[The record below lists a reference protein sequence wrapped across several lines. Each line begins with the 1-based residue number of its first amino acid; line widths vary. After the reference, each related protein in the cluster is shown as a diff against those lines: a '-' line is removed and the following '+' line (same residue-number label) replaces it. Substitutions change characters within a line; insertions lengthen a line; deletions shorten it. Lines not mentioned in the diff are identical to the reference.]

1 MSHGRCAADIYSLGV
16 CLLEIGLCDTF
27 VIYSAEGVA
36 EAPGAALE
44 LSLDD
49 IRRKRPSSIKEHLV
63 TLAKHRLP
71 RTMGEVYTEVV
82 VSCLT
87 CLDEDNTEY
96 ANDEG
101 SGDVGGLLVGLRYI
115 EQVREPDRPSLYETN
130 RC

>member
-1 MSHGRCAADIYSLGV
+1 MNVNNDSKIISF
-16 CLLEIGLCDTF
+16 EIVF
-27 VIYSAEGVA
+27 EVPKAGVA

-96 ANDEG
+96 ANDEE
-101 SGDVGGLLVGLRYI
+101 SGDVGGVLVGVRYI
-115 EQVREPDRPSLYETN
+115 EQVLLKLNEISV
-130 RC
+130 